1 MTTVAEIDDLVTN
14 ARNSGCNDL
23 TLLKC
28 TSSYPATLLEGSNL
42 MTIPHIKEL
51 FHCRVG
57 LSDRTLGIGSTVWLL
72 LVAIIALDGTVIEK
86 HFTLSR
92 AEGGVDS
99 VFSFELDEMKWH
111 CWCVNVTQHGMVRP
125 YKL

>member
-51 FHCRVG
+51 FHCQVG

-86 HFTLSR
+86 HFTLSGR
-92 AEGGVDS
+92 KVAWIQYFRLS
-99 VFSFELDEMKWH
+99 WMK
-111 CWCVNVTQHGMVRP
+111 
-125 YKL
+125 